1 MKREVRDEYN
11 DRGGLI
17 LFIMT
22 TLVRHYIRSRVQL
35 GRKGIK
41 RPIGTHGR
49 NMQIWCFS
57 ELTTQ
62 RRPGIEISDTF
73 SNSKISSVSF

>member
-11 DRGGLI
+11 DREGLI

-41 RPIGTHGR
+41 
-49 NMQIWCFS
+49 
-57 ELTTQ
+57 
-62 RRPGIEISDTF
+62 
-73 SNSKISSVSF
+73 